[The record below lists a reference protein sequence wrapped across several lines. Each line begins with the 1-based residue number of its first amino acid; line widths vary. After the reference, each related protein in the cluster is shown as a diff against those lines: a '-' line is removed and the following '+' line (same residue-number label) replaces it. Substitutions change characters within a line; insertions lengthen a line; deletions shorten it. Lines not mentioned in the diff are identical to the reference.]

1 MLGRL
6 SEGGRGGFGWS
17 GRMDLPYVVD
27 MMNGYKIL
35 GKERIRRVGE
45 DNIKRVLEIE
55 CVKVQTGFE

>member
-1 MLGRL
+1 
-6 SEGGRGGFGWS
+6 
-17 GRMDLPYVVD
+17 MDLPYVVD